1 LVGRHMGSPQ
11 LVQRIVELKS
21 GGEREAAVRS
31 PSAVTAEEVGARA
44 RFRNPLAMLTGAGRV
59 WVLTAAIAAATIALY
74 VGVVIHTAPLATP
87 IRLSWWMLAG
97 LFYLTEIYVVHLEF
111 RRDAHSFSL
120 SEIPLVLG
128 LFFATPSHFV
138 IAQLLGAVV
147 ALGIARRQSVL
158 KLAFNTG
165 HFCLEACVATIVF
178 HQLVALGK
186 PLGAAG
192 IIATFTP
199 LILTSL
205 IAVGAIFL
213 AISLSEGRLQ
223 LEKFGSVL
231 ASGLIV
237 TTTNTSIGLLGV
249 WIIWT
254 NPAGAWVLL
263 IPTATVFIA
272 YRAYTSERQKRQSL
286 DFLNESTRI
295 LQESHEIETGILSL
309 LRNAREMFRGEIAEM
324 VIFPGGDDLPL
335 ATTIGPGRHDVVM
348 LRPLPELIGGFG
360 DRIGGRDEG
369 AFLND
374 ASQDE
379 ALTAFL
385 KRRSFKDAMLAPLR
399 GETRTFGLFVVANRL
414 GDVSHFDDEDLKLF
428 ETLAHHASVALEKG
442 RLEKSLAQLSALEEE
457 LQHQA
462 SHDPLTGLA
471 NRVLFTDRVEHA
483 LSRRDRSGPV
493 AVIFIDLDDFKTVND
508 SVGHSAG
515 DQLLVTVGDRISH
528 CLRSEDTAARLGG
541 DEFGILIDEAKDP
554 SDAAYVAERITRA
567 LEAPFILQ
575 SREVFVHASLGIA
588 FGEPEID
595 TDTLLRNADVA
606 MYRAKGQGKGR
617 YVLYQSSMHTAV
629 VKRMELKAELE
640 RAVEQEQFVVHYQPI
655 FSLKTGRITAA
666 EALVRWRHPEHGL
679 LPPAEFVPLAEETGL
694 IVPLSRWVLAAAC
707 RQARSWH
714 AQDRGEH
721 RALIA
726 VNLSPRH
733 IQQPTL
739 VDDVVEAL
747 RTSLI
752 QPQNLILELT
762 ENVLMHDSE
771 ATISKLTE
779 LRSLG
784 VQIALDDFGNGFSS
798 LGYLRR
804 FPLDIVKIAKCFID
818 DLNHGVAGTELVDAM
833 IKLGAA
839 LGVKIIAEGIETGR
853 QYTRVARLGC
863 DGGQGN
869 YLSPAVEAPEF
880 EQLLGIGTLS
890 LLSKEAE
897 PGARSVIL
905 PA

>member
-1 LVGRHMGSPQ
+1 
-11 LVQRIVELKS
+11 LKS
-21 GGEREAAVRS
+21 SSAATAKKVGGR
-31 PSAVTAEEVGARA
+31 VGLP
-44 RFRNPLAMLTGAGRV
+44 NPFSLLTGAGRV
-59 WVLTAAIAAATIALY
+59 WLLTGAIAAATVALY
-74 VGVVIHTAPLATP
+74 VGVVMDLPALNTP
-87 IRLSWWMLAG
+87 IRLSWWMLAA

-128 LFFATPSHFV
+128 LFFATPSEFV
-138 IAQLLGAVV
+138 LAQLLGAVV
-147 ALGIARRQSVL
+147 ALGIHRRQSVL
-158 KLAFNTG
+158 KLAFNTW

-178 HQLVALGK
+178 HQIVQLGK
-186 PLGAAG
+186 PLGTAG
-192 IIATFTP
+192 VLATFTP
-199 LILTSL
+199 LLLTSF
-205 IAVGAIFL
+205 IAVIAIFF
-213 AISLSEGRLQ
+213 AISLSEGKVQ

-231 ASGLIV
+231 GSGLIV

-254 NPAGAWVLL
+254 NPAGAWLLL

-272 YRAYTSERQKRQSL
+272 YRAYTAERQKRQSL

-295 LQESHEIETGILSL
+295 LQESHEIETGLLAL
-309 LRNAREMFRGEIAEM
+309 LRNAREMFRGEVAEM
-324 VIFPGGDDLPL
+324 IILPGGDDVPL
-335 ATTIGPGRHDVVM
+335 ATTIGPGRHEVEM
-348 LRPLPELIGGFG
+348 LRPLPELTGGIKE
-360 DRIGGRDEG
+360 RIAGRNEG

-374 ASQDE
+374 AKEDD
-379 ALTAFL
+379 ALAAYL
-385 KRRSFKDAMLAPLR
+385 ELRCFKDAMLAPLR

-414 GDVSHFDDEDLKLF
+414 GDVSTFDGQDLKLF
-428 ETLAHHASVALEKG
+428 ETLAHHASVSLEKG
-442 RLEKSLAQLSALEEE
+442 RLQKSLAQLSALEEE

-462 SHDPLTGLA
+462 SHDPLTALA

-493 AVIFIDLDDFKTVND
+493 AVLFLDLDDFKTVND

-515 DQLLVTVGDRISH
+515 DQLLVTVADRISH

-575 SREVFVHASLGIA
+575 GREVFVHASLGIA

-606 MYRAKGQGKGR
+606 MYRAKSQGKSR
-617 YVLYQSSMHTAV
+617 YVVYQSSMHTAV
-629 VKRMELKAELE
+629 VKRMSLKAELE
-640 RAVEQEQFVVHYQPI
+640 RAVEQEQFVIHYQPI

-666 EALVRWRHPEHGL
+666 EALIRWRHPDLGL
-679 LPPAEFVPLAEETGL
+679 LPPSEFVPLAEETGL
-694 IVPLSRWVLAAAC
+694 IVPLSRWVLTASC

-714 AQDRGEH
+714 AQDNGEH

-733 IQQPTL
+733 VQQPTL

-762 ENVLMHDSE
+762 ENVLMHDSD
-771 ATISKLTE
+771 ATISKLKE

-818 DLNHGVAGTELVDAM
+818 DLNNGVAGTELVDAM

-839 LGVKIIAEGIETGR
+839 LGVKIIAEGIETGS

-869 YLSPAVEAPEF
+869 YLAPAVEAPEI
-880 EQLLGIGTLS
+880 ERLLGIGTLS
-890 LLSKEAE
+890 LVSGQDQRLS
-897 PGARSVIL
+897 RSVTL

>member
-1 LVGRHMGSPQ
+1 
-11 LVQRIVELKS
+11 
-21 GGEREAAVRS
+21 VRFT
-31 PSAVTAEEVGARA
+31 SAVGAEHARA
-44 RFRNPLAMLTGAGRV
+44 RIRVLNRFSRLTGAGRV
-59 WVLTAAIAAATIALY
+59 WMLTGAIVAATIALY
-74 VGVVIHTAPLATP
+74 AGVIVNIEPLDTP
-87 IRLSWWMLAG
+87 IRLSWWMLAA

-128 LFFATPSHFV
+128 LFFATPSEFV
-138 IAQLLGAVV
+138 LAQLLGAVV
-147 ALGIARRQSVL
+147 ALGIHRRQSVL

-178 HQLVALGK
+178 HEIVRFGE
-186 PLGAAG
+186 PLGTAG
-192 IIATFTP
+192 VLATFTP
-199 LILTSL
+199 LVLTSF
-205 IAVGAIFL
+205 IAVIAIFF

-231 ASGLIV
+231 GSGLIV
-237 TTTNTSIGLLGV
+237 TSTNTSIGLLGV

-254 NPAGAWVLL
+254 NPAGAWLLL

-272 YRAYTSERQKRQSL
+272 YRAYTAERQKRQSL

-295 LQESHEIETGILSL
+295 LQESHEIETGLLSL
-309 LRNAREMFRGEIAEM
+309 LRNAREMFRGEMAEM
-324 VIFPGGDDLPL
+324 IIFPGGDDVPL
-335 ATTIGPGRHDVVM
+335 ATTIGPGRHEVEM
-348 LRPLPELIGGFG
+348 LRPLPELAGGIA
-360 DRIGGRDEG
+360 DRIAGKEEG
-369 AFLND
+369 AFLED
-374 ASQDE
+374 GMKEE
-379 ALTAFL
+379 ALKSYL
-385 KRRSFKDAMLAPLR
+385 DLRSFKDAMLAPLR

-414 GDVSHFDDEDLKLF
+414 GDVSTFDCQDLKLF
-428 ETLAHHASVALEKG
+428 ETLAHHASVLLEKG

-462 SHDPLTGLA
+462 SHDPLTALA

-483 LSRRDRSGPV
+483 LARRERSGPV
-493 AVIFIDLDDFKTVND
+493 AVLFLDLDDFKTVND

-515 DQLLVTVGDRISH
+515 DQLLVTVADRISH

-575 SREVFVHASLGIA
+575 GREIFVHGSIGIA
-588 FGEPEID
+588 FGEPD
-595 TDTLLRNADVA
+595 LSTDTLLRNADVA
-606 MYRAKGQGKGR
+606 MYRAKSQGKSR
-617 YVLYQSSMHTAV
+617 YVVYQSSMHTAV
-629 VKRMELKAELE
+629 VKRMSLKAELE
-640 RAVEQEQFVVHYQPI
+640 RAVEQDQFHIHYQPI

-666 EALVRWRHPEHGL
+666 EALVRWRHPELGL
-679 LPPAEFVPLAEETGL
+679 LPPSEFVPLAEETGL
-694 IVPLSRWVLAAAC
+694 IVPLSRWVLATSC
-707 RQARSWH
+707 RQARTWH
-714 AQDRGEH
+714 VQDHGEH

-747 RTSLI
+747 RVSLI

-771 ATISKLTE
+771 ATISKLKE

-839 LGVKIIAEGIETGR
+839 LGVKIIAEGIETGS

-869 YLSPAVEAPEF
+869 YLSPAVEASEF
-880 EQLLGIGTLS
+880 ERLLGVGTLS
-890 LLSKEAE
+890 LVSGAE
-897 PGARSVIL
+897 GQSRTLIL